1 METVLVLL
9 DPGKLNNPDLDLRY
23 RIPDLV
29 EQATG
34 EAVKDGGYDY
44 IDQEGA
50 GPLMA
55 IWLEAED
62 AGTAWK
68 AVLDLFHMT
77 PYYWKTPKS
86 GAARLAALEALACT
100 VSFRIHVFSREG

>member
-29 EQATG
+29 EQATEG
-34 EAVKDGGYDY
+34 AVKDGGYDY
-44 IDQEGA
+44 VETEEG

-55 IWLEAED
+55 VWLEAED

-68 AVLDLFHMT
+68 AVLDLFRRG
-77 PYYWKTPKS
+77 PILDNDL
-86 GAARLAALEALACT
+86 ARSAE
-100 VSFRIHVFSREG
+100 IYISREEYAPLEKCRRVHPGED